1 MNKKSLH
8 NIWSDLVTPFFVLAP
23 LDDVS
28 DTVFRQVVARA
39 AKPDLFF
46 TEFTNVDGY
55 FSPGQASVGRKLR
68 WDSELEQPLIAQI
81 WGKNPENYYK
91 MAGELTQKGF
101 AGIDINMGCPEKS
114 VVKSG
119 NGAGIIGDYARAE
132 AIIKAVQ
139 DGSDGKLPVSV
150 KTRIGINTI
159 ITEEWAS
166 FLLRQGLAALTIHGR
181 TAREMSKVPAH
192 WDEIGKVVKLRN
204 ELAPET
210 KVIGNG
216 DVLSRNQGVE
226 LAKQWGVDGIMI
238 GRGIFQNIHVFDT
251 QSNSE
256 PKQHSAEELIDI
268 LTYHL
273 DLHERTWAGQKHF
286 EPLKKFFK
294 IYVNGFANASAMRAE
309 LMECKDYAGARK
321 VIQDWR
327 TRTS

>member
-1 MNKKSLH
+1 MNKKSPD
-8 NIWSDLVTPFFVLAP
+8 NIWEQLAKPFFVLAP

-68 WDSELEQPLIAQI
+68 WESEAEQPLVAQI
-81 WGKNPENYYK
+81 WGKNPENYYQ
-91 MAGELTQKGF
+91 MARELTAKGF

-119 NGAGIIGDYARAE
+119 NGAGIIGDYERAG

-139 DGSDGKLPVSV
+139 DGSGGKLPVSV
-150 KTRIGINTI
+150 KTRIGINAI
-159 ITEEWAS
+159 ITEQWAS
-166 FLLRQGLAALTIHGR
+166 FLLDQGLAALTIHGR

-192 WDEIGKVVKLRN
+192 WDEIGKVVKLRDQ
-204 ELAPET
+204 LAPQT

-216 DVLSRNQGVE
+216 DVLSRVQGLE
-226 LAKQWGVDGIMI
+226 LVDTYGVDGIMI
-238 GRGIFQNIHVFDT
+238 GRGIFQNIHVFEHEHQNHT
-251 QSNSE
+251 
-256 PKQHSAEELIDI
+256 PKELIDI
-268 LTYHL
+268 LCFHL

-294 IYVNGFANASAMRAE
+294 IYVNGFANASEFRAE
-309 LMECKDYAGARK
+309 LMDCKGYAQARA
-321 VIQDWR
+321 VIAAWQR
-327 TRTS
+327 RLN

>member
-8 NIWSDLVTPFFVLAP
+8 SIWAELKKPFFVLAP

-28 DTVFRQVVARA
+28 DTVFRQVVSRA

-55 FSPGQASVGRKLR
+55 FSPGQDSVGRKLR
-68 WDSELEQPLIAQI
+68 WDSNVEQPLIAQI

-91 MAGELTQKGF
+91 MAEELTKKGF

-119 NGAGIIGDYARAE
+119 NGAGIIGDYERAE
-132 AIIKAVQ
+132 IIIKAVQ
-139 DGSDGKLPVSV
+139 EGTAGKLPVSV

-204 ELAPET
+204 KLAPGT

-216 DVLSRNQGVE
+216 DVLSRVQGLE
-226 LAKQWGVDGIMI
+226 LVKQWGVDGIMI
-238 GRGIFQNIHVFDT
+238 GRGIFQNIHVFEA
-251 QSNSE
+251 E
-256 PKQHSAEELIDI
+256 PKEHSAEELIDI
-268 LTYHL
+268 LVYHL

-309 LMECKDYAGARK
+309 LMECKDCAGARK

-327 TRTS
+327 TRVS

>member
-1 MNKKSLH
+1 MNKKSLRSV
-8 NIWSDLVTPFFVLAP
+8 WTELKKPFFVLAP

-68 WDSELEQPLIAQI
+68 WDSEVEQPLIAQI

-91 MAGELTQKGF
+91 MAGELAQKGF
-101 AGIDINMGCPEKS
+101 TGIDINMGCPEKS

-119 NGAGIIGDYARAE
+119 NGAGIIGDYARAQE
-132 AIIKAVQ
+132 IIKAVQ

-159 ITEEWAS
+159 IIEEWAS

-192 WDEIGKVVKLRN
+192 WDEIGKVVNLRD

-216 DVLSRNQGVE
+216 DVLSRDQGLE

-238 GRGIFQNIHVFDT
+238 GRGIFQNIHVFEA
-251 QSNSE
+251 E
-256 PKQHSAEELIDI
+256 PKEHSAEELIDI
-268 LTYHL
+268 LVYHL

-309 LMECKDYAGARK
+309 LMECKDYVGARK
-321 VIQDWR
+321 VLQDWR
-327 TRTS
+327 IRMS

>member
-8 NIWSDLVTPFFVLAP
+8 SIWAELKKPFFVLAP

-55 FSPGQASVGRKLR
+55 FSPGQDSVGRKLR
-68 WDSELEQPLIAQI
+68 WDSNVEQPLIAQI

-91 MAGELTQKGF
+91 MAEELTKKGF

-119 NGAGIIGDYARAE
+119 NGAGIIGDYERAE
-132 AIIKAVQ
+132 NIIKAVQ
-139 DGSDGKLPVSV
+139 EGSAGKLPVSV

-192 WDEIGKVVKLRN
+192 WDEIDKVVKLRD

-210 KVIGNG
+210 KIIGNG
-216 DVLSRNQGVE
+216 DVLSREQGLE

-238 GRGIFQNIHVFDT
+238 GRGIFQNIHVFET
-251 QSNSE
+251 E
-256 PKQHSAEELIDI
+256 PKEHSAEELIDI
-268 LTYHL
+268 LVYHL
-273 DLHERTWAGQKHF
+273 ELHERIWAGQKHF

-309 LMECKDYAGARK
+309 LMNCKGYTEAHG
-321 VIQDWR
+321 VIEDWR
-327 TRTS
+327 SRTS

>member
-28 DTVFRQVVARA
+28 DTVFRQVVAQA

-68 WDSELEQPLIAQI
+68 WDSEVEQPLIAQI
-81 WGKNPENYYK
+81 WGKSPENYFK
-91 MAGELTQKGF
+91 MAEELTQKGF

-119 NGAGIIGDYARAE
+119 NGAGIIGDYERAE

-139 DGSDGKLPVSV
+139 DGCGGKLPVSV

-159 ITEEWAS
+159 ITDEWAS
-166 FLLRQGLAALTIHGR
+166 FLLRQGLAALSIHGR
-181 TAREMSKVPAH
+181 TAREMSRVPAH
-192 WDEIGKVVKLRN
+192 WDEIGKVVKLRD
-204 ELAPET
+204 ELAPGT
-210 KVIGNG
+210 KIIGNG
-216 DVLSRNQGVE
+216 DVLSREQGLE
-226 LAKQWGVDGIMI
+226 LAKEWGVDGIMI
-238 GRGIFQNIHVFDT
+238 GRGIFQNIHVFEV
-251 QSNSE
+251 E
-256 PKQHSAEELIDI
+256 PKEHSAEELIDI

-273 DLHERTWAGQKHF
+273 DLHEHTWAGQKHF

-309 LMECKDYAGARK
+309 LMDCKDYAGARK

-327 TRTS
+327 TRIS

>member
-8 NIWSDLVTPFFVLAP
+8 NIWTDLTAPFFVLAP

-28 DTVFRQVVARA
+28 DTVFRQVVAKA

-68 WDSELEQPLIAQI
+68 WDSQVEQPLIAQI
-81 WGKNPENYYK
+81 WGKQPENYFR
-91 MAGELTQKGF
+91 MALELTQKGF

-119 NGAGIIGDYARAE
+119 NGAGIIGDFERAA

-139 DGSDGKLPVSV
+139 DGSNGKLPVSV
-150 KTRIGINTI
+150 KTRLGINTI

-181 TAREMSKVPAH
+181 TAKEMSKVPAH
-192 WDEIGKVVKLRN
+192 WDEIGKVVKLRD
-204 ELAPET
+204 ELAPAT
-210 KVIGNG
+210 KIVGNG
-216 DVLSRNQGVE
+216 DVLSRAQG
-226 LAKQWGVDGIMI
+226 LALAQQWGVDGIMI
-238 GRGIFQNIHVFDT
+238 GRGVFQNIHVFEK
-251 QSNSE
+251 E
-256 PKQHSAEELIDI
+256 PTRHSAEELVSI

-273 DLHERTWAGQKHF
+273 NLHERTWAGQKHF

-309 LMECKDYAGARK
+309 LMDCKDYAGARK
-321 VIQDWR
+321 VVQDWR
-327 TRTS
+327 TRIS

>member
-8 NIWSDLVTPFFVLAP
+8 NIWTDLATPFFVLAP

-68 WDSELEQPLIAQI
+68 WDSQVEQPLIAQI
-81 WGKNPENYYK
+81 WGKNPDNYFK
-91 MAGELTQKGF
+91 MAEELTMKGF

-119 NGAGIIGDYARAE
+119 NGAGIIGDYERAK

-139 DGSDGKLPVSV
+139 AGSGGKLPVSV

-166 FLLRQGLAALTIHGR
+166 FLLKQNLSALTIHGR

-192 WDEIGKVVKLRN
+192 WDEIAKVVKLRD

-210 KVIGNG
+210 KIIGNG
-216 DVLSRNQGVE
+216 DVLSRQQGLE

-238 GRGIFQNIHVFDT
+238 GRGIFQNIHVFEA
-251 QSNSE
+251 E
-256 PKQHSAEELIDI
+256 PREHNAQELIDI
-268 LTYHL
+268 LVYHL

-294 IYVNGFANASAMRAE
+294 IYVNGFANASEMRAE
-309 LMECKDYAGARK
+309 LMECKDYAGARAVVAAWRK
-321 VIQDWR
+321 VIM
-327 TRTS
+327 